1 MTRKPVK
8 IVLPWLV
15 FALVL
20 TPIMTVLFTEKPADA
35 G

>member
-1 MTRKPVK
+1 MTRKPIK
-8 IVLPWLV
+8 ISLPWLV

-20 TPIMTVLFTEKPADA
+20 TLIMTVLVTEKPAEA